1 MLYASRQ
8 VLRPVQELAR
18 SGQVQSGVRWN
29 ALQGIAGYRSSSE
42 LGAAAVSWHRGA
54 GGHLPKW
61 CNAHLLP
68 AAKRFGRNGSGGAPV
83 LTETR
88 MKASAIAARS
98 IAVAIFLIGAW
109 ATFEFVR
116 LYVQA
121 IAGGATGQWQMA
133 VFYTPAPALLSLLA
147 MGIWRMTGRLQRSVL
162 TVGITG
168 VVLPLII
175 AVLMLSA

>member
-1 MLYASRQ
+1 
-8 VLRPVQELAR
+8 
-18 SGQVQSGVRWN
+18 
-29 ALQGIAGYRSSSE
+29 
-42 LGAAAVSWHRGA
+42 
-54 GGHLPKW
+54 
-61 CNAHLLP
+61 
-68 AAKRFGRNGSGGAPV
+68 
-83 LTETR
+83 